1 MRGGGPRGVSSRLV
15 ASVVF
20 LFFVSGC
27 SVAGKVRSAFGGD
40 LPIKVTVVPGANED
54 TPIALDLLLVYDPK
68 VLDDLLKMPATA
80 WFAKKQ
86 QFLKDHE
93 RDVAVTGWEWAPGQV
108 VAPLSIAYKPGVR
121 KVVLFADYVTEGDHR
136 AVVPPQ
142 QPFHLVLGERD
153 FSVEVPQ

>member
-1 MRGGGPRGVSSRLV
+1 MFGGPRGVSSRL
-15 ASVVF
+15 AACFVF
-20 LFFVSGC
+20 LLIASGC

-54 TPIALDLLLVYDPK
+54 TPIAVDLLLVYDQK
-68 VLDDLLKMPATA
+68 LMDDLLKMPAAT
-80 WFAKKQ
+80 WFTKKE

-93 RDVAVTGWEWAPGQV
+93 NDVVVTHREWAPGQA

-136 AVVPPQ
+136 AVVMPQ

-153 FSVEVPQ
+153 FSVEAVQ